1 MKIRF
6 RNFRILVLTF
16 DLGYLNYSTTN
27 CSSSSIY
34 QYSVSCF
41 WSADFKEPKI
51 CCIPVRK
58 NITLYILKV
67 IMSFKKYINILFPCI
82 INKQEERLL
91 LTSNPEELYTS
102 TWSWLVFFY
111 ITTRLLMQ
119 LTQASPE
126 SLSQDSWASLPF
138 LAASW
143 ASGKSYQPWSP
154 SQWVGC
160 ESASRMETRRTYQLA
175 NLGSCSQSPW
185 NRSPNPNHSCKY
197 VCHN

>member
-1 MKIRF
+1 MPIAFSHSRLLFSSTDKTDKVSLIKNLKIRF

-91 LTSNPEELYTS
+91 LTSNPEDLYTS
-102 TWSWLVFFY
+102 T
-111 ITTRLLMQ
+111 
-119 LTQASPE
+119 
-126 SLSQDSWASLPF
+126 
-138 LAASW
+138 
-143 ASGKSYQPWSP
+143 
-154 SQWVGC
+154 
-160 ESASRMETRRTYQLA
+160 
-175 NLGSCSQSPW
+175 
-185 NRSPNPNHSCKY
+185 
-197 VCHN
+197 